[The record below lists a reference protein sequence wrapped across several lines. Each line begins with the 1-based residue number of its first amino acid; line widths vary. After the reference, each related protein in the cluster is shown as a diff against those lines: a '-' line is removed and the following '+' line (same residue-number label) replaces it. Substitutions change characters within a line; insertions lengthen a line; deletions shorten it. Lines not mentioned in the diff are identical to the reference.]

1 MRETKIKIKPF
12 SFVSLEDIR
21 IEQKVNEYAKAAV
34 YGLLDSER
42 IKVRKNGINWFNTT
56 YGDE

>member
-21 IEQKVNEYAKAAV
+21 IEQKVNEHAKAVV

-42 IKVRKNGINWFNTT
+42 IKERRNGINWFNTT
-56 YGDE
+56 YGGE